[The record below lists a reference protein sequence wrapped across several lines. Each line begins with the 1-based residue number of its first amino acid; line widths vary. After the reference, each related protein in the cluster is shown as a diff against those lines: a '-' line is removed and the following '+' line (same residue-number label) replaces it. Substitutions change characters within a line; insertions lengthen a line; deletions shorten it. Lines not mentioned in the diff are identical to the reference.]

1 MKIYWK
7 DIYGFGEW
15 RDESNNAVKLKQQNF
30 RCVADGVELIC
41 VTVSR
46 HFGASHGE
54 PAFSADVPMF
64 LYADTL
70 QKVKSYVTFIEVDD
84 ALCHS

>member
-7 DIYGFGEW
+7 DIYGYGEW
-15 RDESNNAVKLKQQNF
+15 RNELNNAIKLKQQNF

-46 HFGASHGE
+46 HFGGGHGE
-54 PAFSADVPMF
+54 SSFSADVPMF
-64 LYADTL
+64 LNAYTL
-70 QKVKSYVTFIEVDD
+70 QKVKSRITFIEVDD
-84 ALCHS
+84 SLCHN